1 MEKRIN
7 FYAESDEPI
16 RLEGVLHLP
25 EGGTPGAP
33 LAILCHPHPIGGGS
47 MDVPLISILAREL
60 AGAGFA
66 ALRFNFRGVGGSS
79 GVSSGGVRETE
90 DIQGILRWL
99 EEQRE
104 LEPSR
109 LLLAGWS
116 FGSWVGLRW
125 AVETGLPERVALVS
139 PPLVGFDF
147 FSFLGAEPPHPEMG
161 KLIVVGERD
170 QFSDLLK
177 IDELGGRLGAG
188 VEVLPGA
195 DHFLFGRESL
205 VARHVIDFFSN

>member
-1 MEKRIN
+1 LEKRIS
-7 FYAESDEPI
+7 FYAESEAPI

-25 EGGTPGAP
+25 EGGGPGAP
-33 LAILCHPHPIGGGS
+33 LAILCHPHPVGGGS
-47 MDVPLISILAREL
+47 MDVSLITVLARDL
-60 AGAGFA
+60 AEAGFA

-79 GVSSGGVRETE
+79 GISSGGVSETE
-90 DIQGILRWL
+90 DVQGIVRWL
-99 EEQRE
+99 DEQDE
-104 LEPSR
+104 LSPSHV
-109 LLLAGWS
+109 LLAGWS

-125 AVETGLPERVALVS
+125 ALETGLPERVALVS

-147 FSFLGAEPPHPEMG
+147 FSFLGAKPPRPEMG

-170 QFSDLLK
+170 QFSDPLK
-177 IDELGGRLGAG
+177 IDELGSRLGAG

-205 VARHVIDFFSN
+205 VARHVITFFSI

>member
-1 MEKRIN
+1 MERRIG
-7 FYAESDEPI
+7 FYAESEEPI

-25 EGGTPGAP
+25 EEGACDAP
-33 LAILCHPHPIGGGS
+33 LAIVCHPHPVGGGS
-47 MDVPLISILAREL
+47 MDVPLVTVLAREL

-90 DIQGILRWL
+90 DVQGIVRWL
-99 EEQRE
+99 EEQDE
-104 LEPSR
+104 LVPSR

-125 AVETGLPERVALVS
+125 ALQTGLPERVVLIS

-147 FSFLGAEPPHPEMG
+147 FSFLGPEPPRPQMG
-161 KLIVVGERD
+161 KLIVTGERD
-170 QFSDLLK
+170 QFSDPLK
-177 IDELGGRLGAG
+177 IDELAGRLGAA
-188 VEVLPGA
+188 VEVVPGT
-195 DHFLFGRESL
+195 DHFLFGREAQ
-205 VARHVIDFFSN
+205 VARHAAAFFSA